1 MLLKIGE
8 LARLTGLTVRTLHH
22 YDSIGLLSPS
32 ARTQAGYRL
41 YQHGDMDRLHRI
53 MALRRFGL
61 SLAEIATS
69 LARSDLPLAT
79 IVAKQIAM
87 LDHQLAQASS
97 LRTRLLALQTQLAQG
112 QQPELADWLTT
123 MEQMTMYDKYFTQQ
137 ELQQLP
143 MLNDAQ
149 VEQEWQA
156 LVARVQALK
165 NSGAPATSLEAQAL
179 GTEWMIKL
187 VRDTG
192 AHPGLFERLNAMHV
206 QEPGMQQKTGID
218 AQLMGFVTSAFGAS
232 RIALYRPFLDD
243 AEYAHLQAN
252 YGKRASEWPA
262 LIAAVRA
269 AMDQQTPPAD
279 PAVLALARQWR
290 ALFQSYASTDPA
302 TQLKFRQAHQQEP
315 RLMQG
320 SFVTLAMVQ
329 YLAPA
334 MAIVARETQAA
345 M

>member
-41 YQHGDMDRLHRI
+41 YQHSDMDRLHRI

-69 LARSDLPLAT
+69 LASNDLPLSI

-87 LDHQLAQASS
+87 LDQQLAQAAN
-97 LRTRLLALQTQLAQG
+97 LRSRLLILQTQLEQG
-112 QQPELADWLTT
+112 QEPDLADWLTT
-123 MEQMTMYDKYFTQQ
+123 MEQMNMINKYFTQDEVRQ
-137 ELQQLP
+137 MP
-143 MLNDAQ
+143 MLNDAA
-149 VEQEWQA
+149 VEQEWQT
-156 LVARVQALK
+156 LVARVRALMDT
-165 NSGAPATSLEAQAL
+165 GADAGSPAAQAL
-179 GTEWMIKL
+179 ATEWMVKL
-187 VRDTG
+187 VRDTS
-192 AHPGLFERLNAMHV
+192 AHPGLFARLNTMHG
-206 QEPGMQQKTGID
+206 QEPGMQAKTGID
-218 AQLMGFVTSAFGAS
+218 APLMRFVTSAFGAA

-243 AEYAHLQAN
+243 AEYACLQAN
-252 YGKRASEWPA
+252 YGRRAGEWPA

-269 AMDQQTPPAD
+269 AIDNQVAPD
-279 PAVLALARQWR
+279 DVAVLALARQWR
-290 ALFQSYASTDPA
+290 ELFQSYAGTNAA

-315 RLMQG
+315 RLAQG
-320 SFVTLAMVQ
+320 SFVTPQMLA

-334 MAIVARETQAA
+334 MARVAGE
-345 M
+345 

>member
-41 YQHGDMDRLHRI
+41 YQHGDMARLHRI
-53 MALRRFGL
+53 MALRKFGL

-69 LARSDLPLAT
+69 LARSDLPLSS
-79 IVAKQIAM
+79 IVARQIAM
-87 LDHQLAQASS
+87 LDQQLAQARS
-97 LRTRLLALQTQLAQG
+97 LRTRLLVLQTQLEQG
-112 QQPELADWLTT
+112 QEPELAEWLTT
-123 MEQMTMYDKYFTQQ
+123 MEQMNMIDKYFTQEEVRQ
-137 ELQQLP
+137 MP
-143 MLNDAQ
+143 MLNDAT
-149 VEQEWQA
+149 VEQEWQT
-156 LVARVQALK
+156 LVARVRSLMDA
-165 NSGAPATSLEAQAL
+165 GAAATSLDAQAL
-179 GTEWMIKL
+179 GTEWMVKL
-187 VRDTG
+187 VRDTS
-192 AHPGLFERLNAMHV
+192 AQPGLFARLNTMHR
-206 QEPGMQQKTGID
+206 QEPGMQARTGID
-218 AQLMGFVTSAFGAS
+218 PDLMGFVTSAFGAS

-243 AEYAHLQAN
+243 AEYAYLQAN
-252 YGKRASEWPA
+252 YGRRSSEWPA

-269 AMDQQTPPAD
+269 AFDKQTPVDD

-290 ALFQSYASTDPA
+290 ELFQSYAGTAPA

-320 SFVTLAMVQ
+320 SFVTLEMIQ

-334 MAIVARETQAA
+334 MARVALE
-345 M
+345 

>member
-41 YQHGDMDRLHRI
+41 YQRGDMDRLHRI

-69 LARSDLPLAT
+69 LAGTDLPLSA

-87 LDHQLAQASS
+87 LDQQLAQAAS
-97 LRTRLLALQTQLAQG
+97 LRTRLLVLQTQLEQG
-112 QQPELADWLTT
+112 QQPELADWLST
-123 MEQMTMYDKYFTQQ
+123 MEQMTMYDKYFTQD
-137 ELQQLP
+137 EVRQLP

-156 LVARVQALK
+156 LVARVRALMDA
-165 NSGAPATSLEAQAL
+165 GVAATAPEAQAVA
-179 GTEWMIKL
+179 TEWMVRL
-187 VRDTG
+187 VRDTS
-192 AHPGLFERLNAMHV
+192 AHPGLFARLNTMHA
-206 QEPGMQQKTGID
+206 QEPGMQARTGID
-218 AQLMGFVTSAFGAS
+218 ADLMRFVTGAFGAS

-243 AEYAHLQAN
+243 AEYAYLQAN
-252 YGKRASEWPA
+252 YGRRASEWPA

-269 AMDQQTPPAD
+269 ACDKQTPADD

-290 ALFQSYASTDPA
+290 ELFQSYAGTNPA
-302 TQLKFRQAHQQEP
+302 TQLKFRHAHQQEP

-320 SFVTLAMVQ
+320 SFVTLEMIQ

-334 MAIVARETQAA
+334 MARVALE
-345 M
+345 